1 MRCVVAAGWAVDD
14 AAASAFATTF
24 YEALLRGQRFIDAV
38 AVARAK
44 AFEFDGNTWA
54 AYQCYG
60 DPDWTIRRRE
70 TGRRQSPH
78 AREDEFDDVGSV
90 AALGLALETHGR
102 AVHVSGGTTR
112 HISLNECALLEQRWE
127 KMGWS
132 TSSDVAE
139 LFASAYAA
147 SGDLANAI
155 RWYETA
161 IATTEGNVSF
171 KAFEQVSNL
180 RVRSALKNVSEA
192 ASELDRLV
200 VSPPA
205 QGARKRGTRAAGSR
219 GRARQ
224 LADAKRHVRAATEK
238 ARATIRNEMKR
249 LDQLSAF
256 QETVERE
263 SMRGS
268 AMKRLAVLE
277 TGAGR
282 KEAARRAL
290 AAMARHYSRALD
302 LARERKADN
311 AFYPAINLI
320 AAELALRGGTKQ
332 WKGLP
337 ASLFDEAWRD
347 VEAKNQDSPDFWS
360 LIAGPELQLYK
371 AVAQG
376 NLPSQATAIVRSLRD
391 VHRRSQGGSEW
402 ASVVDTLRF
411 ALAPYLA
418 RATSARTKKAIRNVI
433 DQVVTLAA
441 RAPGRS

>member
-1 MRCVVAAGWAVDD
+1 
-14 AAASAFATTF
+14 
-24 YEALLRGQRFIDAV
+24 
-38 AVARAK
+38 
-44 AFEFDGNTWA
+44 
-54 AYQCYG
+54 
-60 DPDWTIRRRE
+60 
-70 TGRRQSPH
+70 
-78 AREDEFDDVGSV
+78 
-90 AALGLALETHGR
+90 
-102 AVHVSGGTTR
+102 
-112 HISLNECALLEQRWE
+112 
-127 KMGWS
+127 
-132 TSSDVAE
+132 
-139 LFASAYAA
+139 
-147 SGDLANAI
+147 
-155 RWYETA
+155 
-161 IATTEGNVSF
+161 
-171 KAFEQVSNL
+171 
-180 RVRSALKNVSEA
+180 
-192 ASELDRLV
+192 
-200 VSPPA
+200 
-205 QGARKRGTRAAGSR
+205 
-219 GRARQ
+219 
-224 LADAKRHVRAATEK
+224 
-238 ARATIRNEMKR
+238 MKR
-249 LDQLSAF
+249 LDQLSVF

-337 ASLFDEAWRD
+337 ASLFDEACRD

-411 ALAPYLA
+411 ALDPYLA

-433 DQVVTLAA
+433 DQVATLAA